1 MLRAPVPLH
10 RPTLCV
16 TLIFERGWDARQEQA
31 RRREGHSGKHGVLS
45 CGWERRSWRYATVEH
60 E

>member
-45 CGWERRSWRYATVEH
+45 CGWERRS
-60 E
+60 